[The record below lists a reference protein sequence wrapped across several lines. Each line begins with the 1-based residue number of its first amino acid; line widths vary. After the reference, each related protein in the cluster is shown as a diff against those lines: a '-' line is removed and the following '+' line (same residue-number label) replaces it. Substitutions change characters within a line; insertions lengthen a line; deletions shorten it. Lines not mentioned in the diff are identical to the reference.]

1 MINPRCNMG
10 AIILDGNKMARDIR
24 KELKSRVQSLAD
36 EHGRRPGLAV
46 LMAGDDPASK
56 IYVKNKIKACE
67 DLNIYSELHAL
78 PHDVPQADMLIL
90 IRELNARENIDGI
103 LVQLPLPPHLPAAE
117 VTVAINP
124 DKDVDGLHPLTMGKL
139 LLGLETFFPCTP
151 MGILEILHRSDT
163 RISGKEAVIIGRSS
177 IVGKPLALL
186 LLKED
191 ATVTICHSKTEN
203 ISGVARRADILVVA
217 AGRPEMVTEDF
228 VKEGAVVIDVGI
240 NRVGG
245 TIVGDVNFREAGK
258 KASAIT
264 PVPGGVGPL
273 TIAMLMRNT
282 VRSAEIRL
290 ARQAVIMHPNPG
302 GG

>member
-1 MINPRCNMG
+1 MG
-10 AIILDGNKMARDIR
+10 AIILDGKSMARDIR
-24 KELKSRVQSLAD
+24 GELKSRVYSLTD
-36 EHGRRPGLAV
+36 EHGLRPGLAV

-67 DLNIYSELHAL
+67 DLNIYSELHSL

-90 IRELNARENIDGI
+90 IRELNTRENIDGI
-103 LVQLPLPPHLPAAE
+103 MVQLPLPRHLDAGE
-117 VTVAINP
+117 VTQAICP
-124 DKDVDGLHPLTMGKL
+124 DKDVDGLHPFTMGKL
-139 LLGLETFFPCTP
+139 LLGQETFLPCTP
-151 MGILEILHRSDT
+151 MGILEILRRSDT

-177 IVGKPLALL
+177 IVGKPLAFLL
-186 LLKED
+186 LRED

-203 ISGVARRADILVVA
+203 ISGVSRRADILVVA
-217 AGRPEMVTEDF
+217 AGRPGLVTEDF

-240 NRVGG
+240 NRMDGKV
-245 TIVGDVNFREAGK
+245 VGDVNFHEAGK

-273 TIAMLMRNT
+273 TIAMLMQNT
-282 VRSAEIRL
+282 VRSAEMRL
-290 ARQAVIMHPNPG
+290 ARQTVITHPHPG